1 MKRFYYFL
9 IILFLTFDILTIS
22 CQKDPETIE
31 KTQPTVS
38 ISADESFSADNTAK
52 LTINLSAA
60 SEKDIVVRLAK
71 ADVES
76 GTISA
81 PAIFE
86 KNVTISAG
94 KTAVTINVE
103 ADLLG
108 LESGEYQTAIKI
120 ESAENAKIGAKAIVY
135 INFSYA
141 FKPDVNLYAD
151 ALFAGDKTAKLKI
164 TLSKPTTKPVI
175 ITLETDTESKI
186 EVEYE
191 KKVTI
196 PAGETEVEIVVTS
209 KLHDN
214 IVPGIYPAILKI
226 TSVENGVVGTVSS
239 IKINLSYPFAV
250 SVTIDG
256 NFDDWKNSNVLS
268 WSLPEGEVLYKS
280 IKNLKLAANEKYVFV
295 YMEFSDPGFDFNMP
309 FNMYVDADGNPQTGA
324 FVAAVDNDTYY
335 PPYDDKHMGL
345 EYYIELGLHD
355 GDRYNDFYSWGG
367 VYRYEGE
374 HGANVFSGLKNLSG
388 TYDGSVIS
396 AAGNLDSNNI
406 GRIEIQLL
414 RSWFGI
420 KGNKARFAIKNMDG
434 ANNWG
439 AYGLLPQGNVVGDV
453 RQHVDMASIYLPTF
467 QE

>member
-9 IILFLTFDILTIS
+9 ITSFLTFGLLTIS

-31 KTQPTVS
+31 KTLPTVS
-38 ISADESFSADNTAK
+38 ISADENFSADNIAK
-52 LTINLSAA
+52 LTISLSAA
-60 SEKDIVVRLAK
+60 NEKDIVVKLAK
-71 ADVES
+71 ADVQPGKTS
-76 GTISA
+76 VPTV
-81 PAIFE
+81 FE
-86 KNVTISAG
+86 KNVTIPAG
-94 KTAVTINVE
+94 KTTVTIDVE

-108 LESGEYQTAIKI
+108 LDSGEYQAAIKI
-120 ESAENAKIGAKAIVY
+120 ESAETAKIADKSIVY

-141 FKPDVNLYAD
+141 FKPDVNLHAD
-151 ALFAGDKTAKLKI
+151 ASFAGDKTAKLKI

-175 ITLETDTESKI
+175 VTLETDTESKI

-196 PAGETEVEIVVTS
+196 PAGETQAEIVITS

-226 TSVENGVVGTVSS
+226 ASVENGVTGTVSS
-239 IKINLSYPFAV
+239 IKIDLSYPFAV
-250 SVTIDG
+250 SITVDG
-256 NFDDWKNSNVLS
+256 DFDDWNDPNVLS
-268 WSLPEGEVLYKS
+268 WTLPEGDVMYNSMK
-280 IKNLKLAANEKYVFV
+280 KLKLAANAKYVFI

-309 FNMYVDADGNPQTGA
+309 FDLYVDADGNPETGA
-324 FVAAVDNDTYY
+324 IVAAVDNDTFY

-355 GDRYNDFYSWGG
+355 GDKYNDFYSWGG
-367 VYRYEGE
+367 VYKYEGE

-388 TYDGSVIS
+388 TYDGSVIFAS
-396 AAGNLDSNNI
+396 GNLENNI
-406 GRIEIQLL
+406 GRIEIQLQ
-414 RSWFGI
+414 RSWFGM
-420 KGNKARFAIKNMDG
+420 KGNKARFAVKNMDG
-434 ANNWG
+434 ANNWS
-439 AYGLLPQGNVVGDV
+439 AYGLLPQGNVVGGV